1 MMKTNGISI
10 QKTDLKKKALAMVKS
25 RDFWVM
31 LGVLSLLILA
41 NTSFAGGIDSIEGAS
56 GNWEWP
62 WTRFFANLAKELTG
76 PLPLT
81 LGIIAIAGA
90 AFSLFA
96 GHGGPGTQKFFV
108 LIFAIGICL
117 FAPTFISYVKESADA
132 ATIADV
138 IGSIPR

>member
-10 QKTDLKKKALAMVKS
+10 QKTDLKRKALTVLKS

-31 LGVLSLLILA
+31 LGVLSLLVLA
-41 NTSFAGGIDSIEGAS
+41 NTSFAGGIQDIENAAD
-56 GNWEWP
+56 WEWP
-62 WTRFFANLAKELTG
+62 WTRFFASLAKELTG
-76 PLPLT
+76 PLPIT

-117 FAPTFISYVKESADA
+117 FAPTFIQYINESAAA
-132 ATIADV
+132 ATISDV
-138 IGSIPR
+138 IGSLPR

>member
-10 QKTDLKKKALAMVKS
+10 QKTDLKKNALAMVKS

-31 LGVLSLLILA
+31 LGALSLLILA
-41 NTSFAGGIDSIEGAS
+41 NTSFAGGIEDIDNAA
-56 GNWEWP
+56 NWQWP
-62 WTRFFANLAKELTG
+62 WTRFFASLAKELTG

-117 FAPTFISYVKESADA
+117 FAPTFISYIQESASA
-132 ATIADV
+132 ASIADV
-138 IGSIPR
+138 IGKIPR